1 MQKPNSKTSSGRQTV
16 AQNKRATHEYF
27 IEERLEAGI
36 VLQGWEVKSL
46 RNGRAQLTDSYLL
59 IKDDELWLIGTHIPP
74 LPTASTHI
82 QPDSQRTRKLLL
94 HKKEI
99 ERLIGKVQR
108 KGYTLIPLLLYFK
121 QGRAKLEFGVAKGK
135 KQHDKRS
142 TEKERDLKRE
152 KEQAVK
158 RY

>member
-1 MQKPNSKTSSGRQTV
+1 MQKSNSKTPSGRLTV

-27 IEERLEAGI
+27 IEERIEAGI

-59 IKDDELWLIGTHIPP
+59 IKNDELWLIGTHIPP

-108 KGYTLIPLLLYFK
+108 KGYTLIPLLLYFT